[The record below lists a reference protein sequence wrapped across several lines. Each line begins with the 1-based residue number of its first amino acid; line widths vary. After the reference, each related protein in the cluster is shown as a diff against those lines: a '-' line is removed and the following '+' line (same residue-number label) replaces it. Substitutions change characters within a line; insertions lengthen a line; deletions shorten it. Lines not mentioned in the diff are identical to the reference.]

1 MLFFLSLQR
10 LLPFH
15 LSSLRFLH
23 LLLLF
28 TGSLLLDLLL
38 HHITPR
44 PPSPLLLTSF
54 LLLLVIRPWTLA
66 LLLLSCHRLMPIC
79 YLWLKDFLL
88 HFPAPLLSSP
98 PSSLPLLTVI
108 RTSSATSLPS
118 LPSPTVILPPLCPTL
133 LPPWMKLFLSTST
146 FPHRLLLLTSI
157 VCLFRAILSPSLLLL
172 PFCRQFLLQMLRL
185 PRTLMSSRCMPV
197 MLPFLPTGYFIL
209 HFLLFISFFILML
222 CSSSAFHSMLLF
234 LFLIFFVFQS
244 ITAML
249 QGCQTS

>member
-1 MLFFLSLQR
+1 MLFLFLQR
-10 LLPFH
+10 LLLFH
-15 LSSLRFLH
+15 LLSLRFLR
-23 LLLLF
+23 LLF
-28 TGSLLLDLLL
+28 LFIGSLLLVLLL

-44 PPSPLLLTSF
+44 PPSPPLPTSF

-66 LLLLSCHRLMPIC
+66 SPLLSFHRSTPIC
-79 YLWLKDFLL
+79 CLWLRDSLL
-88 HFPAPLLSSP
+88 HFPAPPPSSP
-98 PSSLPLLTVI
+98 LPSLPLLIVI
-108 RTSSATSLPS
+108 TTYSATSLPS
-118 LPSPTVILPPLCPTL
+118 LPSPTVMLPPLCPTL

-172 PFCRQFLLQMLRL
+172 PFCRHFLLQMLRL
-185 PRTLMSSRCMPV
+185 PRTLMSSRCMLV
-197 MLPFLPTGYFIL
+197 MLPFLHTGYFML